1 MLYCYGTLTNQ
12 AVNDCGSCIVRGHTS
27 RSPLC
32 LCVCGWMGRGG
43 GQHGAPFG
51 SKATE
56 TFKNM
61 VVHFVCVCLCVC
73 MCVRVRCAELQR
85 QTAPRLRGSSLLAD
99 PHLLLVRSRLSLH
112 VSVIM
117 PETVV
122 LQLWKAEQL
131 RGKKLKVTKNSRGLW
146 FQIAHT

>member
-1 MLYCYGTLTNQ
+1 MFM
-12 AVNDCGSCIVRGHTS
+12 
-27 RSPLC
+27 
-32 LCVCGWMGRGG
+32 CVWVDGWEGRGG

-61 VVHFVCVCLCVC
+61 VVHFVVCVCVCLCVC
-73 MCVRVRCAELQR
+73 MCVRVRCAERQR
-85 QTAPRLRGSSLLAD
+85 QTAPRLQGSSLLAD
-99 PHLLLVRSRLSLH
+99 PHLLVVRSRLSLH

-131 RGKKLKVTKNSRGLW
+131 RGKKLKVTKNPQGLW
-146 FQIAHT
+146 FQIVHTR